1 MGRVD
6 YVAANTLVS
15 SQKLFNR
22 TPQEHQYHSWLTRV
36 GLPCLTP
43 DCCAIFTA
51 GRSERCVLFNDDSNF

>member
-6 YVAANTLVS
+6 YVAANTHVS
-15 SQKLFNR
+15 SQKLFNC
-22 TPQEHQYHSWLTRV
+22 TPQEHQYRSWLTTV

-51 GRSERCVLFNDDSNF
+51 GRSERGVLFNDAANF